1 VAQLVARGVVYRCW
15 CTRAE
20 VLEAASAPH
29 ENLPGGAY
37 VGTCRELTPADHC
50 AARAAGKTSCL
61 RVRAAAVELAFNDEV
76 MGEVS
81 AIVDDFVIVRKDG
94 VPAYNLAVVVDDA
107 AAGVGHVVRGD
118 DLALGTP
125 RQLLLQSWLG
135 LPHPSYAH
143 VPLMLDSDGRRLSKR
158 SGSITVAQ
166 RRALGDDDAQIRG
179 LVNRARRARRTC
191 RTHLERRVASP
202 ATASNRAGSTGG
214 LPTRYVAK
222 ATICA
227 AAENLEI
234 RHDSCADQDRSFHRP
249 GLPVCVQCR
258 AAAAPA
264 RVALR

>member
-1 VAQLVARGVVYRCW
+1 VIGIDWDGPEVVQSKQRPAHDAAVAQLVARGVVYRCW

-143 VPLMLDSDGRRLSKR
+143 VPLMLDSDGQRLSKR
-158 SGSITVAQ
+158 SGSVTVAQ
-166 RRALGDDDAQIRG
+166 RRALGDDDAQIRALVIELAG
-179 LVNRARRARRTC
+179 LGERAERISNDELLARYR
-191 RTHLERRVASP
+191 
-202 ATASNRAGSTGG
+202 
-214 LPTRYVAK
+214 
-222 ATICA
+222 
-227 AAENLEI
+227 
-234 RHDSCADQDRSFHRP
+234 
-249 GLPVCVQCR
+249 
-258 AAAAPA
+258 
-264 RVALR
+264 